1 MEGVPANDTYFV
13 DNAGDQVIEA
23 TSGGT
28 DTVYSTVNYTL
39 APNQE
44 VEFLRVYG
52 SAGLSLTT
60 NDHSTYLIGGAGTDS
75 LTGGAGN
82 DRLDGA
88 AGADIMAGGI
98 GNDSYYVDNIGDQ
111 LHEEI
116 GQGSDIVYAATS
128 WTMALDQEIENLMAY
143 GPGATSDITLGG
155 NNLNNILTGGSGNDT
170 LNGGAGN
177 DRLKGGAGN

>member
-28 DTVYSTVNYTL
+28 DNVYSSVDYTL

-60 NDHSTYLIGGAGTDS
+60 NDHSTYLIGGAGADA

-88 AGADIMAGGI
+88 AGADRA
-98 GNDSYYVDNIGDQ
+98 
-111 LHEEI
+111 E
-116 GQGSDIVYAATS
+116 
-128 WTMALDQEIENLMAY
+128 
-143 GPGATSDITLGG
+143 
-155 NNLNNILTGGSGNDT
+155 
-170 LNGGAGN
+170 GGAGIGT
-177 DRLKGGAGN
+177 DFVDT